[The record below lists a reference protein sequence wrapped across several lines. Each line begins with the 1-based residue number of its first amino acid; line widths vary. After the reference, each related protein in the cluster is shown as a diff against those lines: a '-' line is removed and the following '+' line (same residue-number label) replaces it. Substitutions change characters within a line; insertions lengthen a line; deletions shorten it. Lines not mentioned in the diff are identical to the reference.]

1 TAGQTVPQA
10 YDSMIAKLIITGAT
24 RREAL
29 QRAARALGEF
39 EVGGMPTVLPFHR
52 AVVTDPAFAGEPFAV
67 HTRWIETEFSADLPA
82 QDPAAVAPAAER
94 ERLTVEIGGKRLEVT
109 VPVTLSR
116 RAAPAPALAERP
128 RRATRHT
135 PAAPASDS
143 LISPM
148 QGTIIKIAVAEGQ
161 QVAAGDIVV
170 VLEAMKMEQPLTAHK
185 DGVVAGLSV
194 AVGQTVTSGAAICQI
209 EG

>member
-39 EVGGMPTVLPFHR
+39 EVGGMPTVLQFHR
-52 AVVTDPAFAGEPFAV
+52 AVLADPAFSCHSFSV
-67 HTRWIETEFSADLPA
+67 HTRWIETEFSADLPS
-82 QDPAAVAPAAER
+82 QDQATLAGPADR
-94 ERLTVEIGGKRLEVT
+94 TGLTVEVGGKRLEVT
-109 VPVTLSR
+109 VPRGTSFAPAAAPGPVRRASR
-116 RAAPAPALAERP
+116 RTSAPAAGGDA
-128 RRATRHT
+128 
-135 PAAPASDS
+135 

-148 QGTIIKIAVAEGQ
+148 QGTIISVAVTDSQRVSAGQ
-161 QVAAGDIVV
+161 PVV

-185 DGVVAGLSV
+185 DGIVTSLS
-194 AVGQTVTSGAAICQI
+194 ATVGQTVTTGATICRI